1 MTALWRRGLRPV
13 APAGGAAPVAVLLLL
28 AQAIG
33 AGSTGEGD
41 AAIRAPERLVETGLY
56 REGHP
61 GEIHPANRPFSP
73 QYPLWTDGA
82 AKRRWIHLP
91 PGTPIDAADPAA
103 WEFPVGTRL
112 WKEFSFGGRKVETRM
127 LWRASDTRWVA
138 VSYVWNAD
146 GTEAT
151 LAPEEGVPGAAD
163 LGNGKSHTIPARSD
177 CAACHGSSP
186 RPLGFTALQLSDDR
200 DPHALHAEP
209 LTPGMLTLA
218 ALMREGLLTPAR
230 SGPASHPPRIRTA
243 SPRTRAALGY
253 LLANCGSCHARP
265 GLIAGVEPFFREED
279 LLRDGDAVA
288 RALVGRLTAWAA
300 PQREGHTLLV
310 DPSGPEAS
318 ALVFRMRS
326 RRPSSQMPPLGTV
339 VRDQAA
345 VDAIAEWIRTELPP
359 QPAPIQARRV
369 P

>member
-1 MTALWRRGLRPV
+1 MTAPWRRGIRPV
-13 APAGGAAPVAVLLLL
+13 TSAGGAAAVAVLLLL

-33 AGSTGEGD
+33 AGSAGD
-41 AAIRAPERLVETGLY
+41 EAALRAPERLADTGLY

-61 GEIHPANRPFSP
+61 GEIDPRNRPFSP

-82 AKRRWIHLP
+82 TKRRWIQLP
-91 PGTPIDAADPAA
+91 PGVRIDAANPAA
-103 WEFPVGTRL
+103 WEFPAGTRL

-127 LWRASDTRWVA
+127 LWRASDTQWVA

-163 LGNGKSHTIPARSD
+163 LGNGKWHTIPARAD
-177 CAACHGSSP
+177 CAACHGSP
-186 RPLGFTALQLSDDR
+186 ALRPLGFTVLQLSDDR
-200 DPHALHAEP
+200 DPHAVHAEP
-209 LTPGMLTLA
+209 LAPGMVTLN
-218 ALMREGLLTPAR
+218 ALIREGVLTPAR
-230 SGPASHPPRIRTA
+230 SGSAPDPPRIRTA

-300 PQREGHTLLV
+300 PQREGHTMLV
-310 DPSGPEAS
+310 DPVGPEAS

-345 VDAIAEWIRTELPP
+345 VDAIAEWISTELSP
-359 QPAPIQARRV
+359 QSAPIQGRRIR
-369 P
+369 